1 MTDINV
7 GQFSE
12 ALNDKMDRDL
22 QNVDSTHG
30 GDAVVAYQKPTS
42 ANGWKWY
49 RKYASG
55 WVEQGGVVTTHDD
68 TTVTVNLPVT
78 MANTNYYVNKC
89 NLSTSSQLLSGIS
102 YKTFAC
108 ATRTTTSFQTFA
120 NAQSAGGFMWEV
132 KGMAAS

>member
-42 ANGWKWY
+42 A
-49 RKYASG
+49 SG
-55 WVEQGGVVTTHDD
+55 WVEQGGVVTTHND
-68 TTVTVNLPVT
+68 TTVTVDLPVT

-89 NLSTSSQLLSGIS
+89 NLSTSSQVNNFS
-102 YKTFAC
+102 YRTFAC

-120 NAQSAGGFMWEV
+120 NALSAGGFMWEV
-132 KGMAAS
+132 KGLAA